1 MKNLQNK
8 TIGVFFGGQN
18 PEHEI
23 SIITGEFIIAELR
36 KMDLKVV
43 AVYVDKTGVWYSNE
57 KISELKFFQ
66 KDYTKKLR
74 GLSSCCLDL
83 TSSKNKLVL
92 QHNKFLSKKKIDI
105 DFVFPAFHGL
115 YGEDGTI
122 QGLAE
127 FFRVPYAGCGIY
139 ASSVSI
145 DKGLTKK
152 FLNSLNIPT
161 TNFITSNKHEFVNDE
176 KDLISKIKTTLTFPI
191 FVKPAKTGSSIG
203 ITKVK
208 NDVDLKDA
216 LALAFHYDTQI
227 VVENSVENIAD
238 LTCAVLSDGSE
249 VVISEVQESVFESS
263 DLFDY
268 SVKYLEDGGAQTG
281 NAESNLIIPANISNK
296 QTEQIKEYSRRIF
309 KEIEASGTIRVDFLL
324 NKKTGE
330 LFANEIN
337 TLPGTLYH
345 HLWKKTG
352 YPINEVLEKMLMHGY
367 VKWKESQEI
376 QNDFKTD
383 VLNNANQLKLQYQS
397 ES

>member
-23 SIITGEFIIAELR
+23 SIITGEFVIAELR
-36 KMDLKVV
+36 KMDFKVV
-43 AVYVDKTGVWYSNE
+43 AVYVDKRGAWYSNE

-74 GLSSCCLDL
+74 DLSSCYLDL
-83 TSSKNKLVL
+83 ASSKNKLVL

-208 NDVDLKDA
+208 NDDDLKDA

-227 VVENSVENIAD
+227 IVENSVENIAD
-238 LTCAVLSDGSE
+238 LTCAVLSDGSK

-296 QTEQIKEYSRRIF
+296 QTEQTKEHSRRIF

-352 YPINEVLEKMLMHGY
+352 FPINEVLEKMLTHGY

-383 VLNNANQLKLQYQS
+383 VLNNANQLKLQH
-397 ES
+397 